1 MHGVRMEG
9 ARRLRHPAANRPLH
23 GTAVAAIG
31 MRLLVV
37 RHLATGWN
45 KLKKLQ
51 GRRDEAVV
59 VPSEAELD
67 RIREALRAELGGSR
81 PDEVLVSEL
90 RRTRETAMLLGFEE
104 VTAEA
109 LLNELDFGVFEGQS
123 LLDLEKKTEGLWTL
137 NPEELNLGEPVS
149 CLGKRVRAF
158 LEKYHQR
165 DLVLAFG
172 HGAWMRALYSI
183 LRENGGLHQM
193 NRVVI
198 PNQSMVSMNWTPE
211 GVADLKIVAL
221 A

>member
-1 MHGVRMEG
+1 
-9 ARRLRHPAANRPLH
+9 
-23 GTAVAAIG
+23 

-59 VPSEAELD
+59 VPSKVELD

-104 VTAEA
+104 VTTEA
-109 LLNELDFGVFEGQS
+109 LLNELDFGAFEGQS
-123 LLDLEKKTEGLWTL
+123 LLDLEEKTGGLWTL
-137 NPEELNLGEPVS
+137 NPEGLSLGEPVS
-149 CLGKRVRAF
+149 RLGDRARAF
-158 LEKYHQR
+158 LEKYEHHQ
-165 DLVLAFG
+165 LVVAFG

-183 LRENGGLHQM
+183 IKDHGRLSQM
-193 NRVVI
+193 NRVHI
-198 PNQSMVSMNWTPE
+198 PNHSILSVNWTSE
-211 GVADLKIVAL
+211 GAGNLKIVVPNGYE
-221 A
+221 